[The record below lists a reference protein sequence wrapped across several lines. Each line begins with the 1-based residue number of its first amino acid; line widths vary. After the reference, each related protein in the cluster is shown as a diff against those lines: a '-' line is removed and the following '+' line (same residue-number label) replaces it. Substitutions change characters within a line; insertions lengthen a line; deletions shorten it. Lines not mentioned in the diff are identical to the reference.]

1 MGLTP
6 TDAAAAFLV
15 DGPQHVRDAAG
26 AELPG
31 HYHAW
36 FTDPAGERFE
46 RYLTDTG
53 RATILDRLDRGMTSF
68 TAFELEEWTVAPH
81 IDALLARYDAE
92 AGEG

>member
-1 MGLTP
+1 MGLSP
-6 TDAAAAFLV
+6 EDAAAAYLI
-15 DGPQHVRDAAG
+15 DGPQHVRDAVG

-36 FTDPAGERFE
+36 FTDLEGERFE
-46 RYLTDTG
+46 RYMTDTG
-53 RATILDRLDRGMTSF
+53 RASILDRLDRDERSF

>member
-1 MGLTP
+1 MDLTP
-6 TDAAAAFLV
+6 SDAAAAFLV

-53 RATILDRLDRGMTSF
+53 RATTS
-68 TAFELEEWTVAPH
+68 TGST
-81 IDALLARYDAE
+81 
-92 AGEG
+92 EG